1 MCSSPF
7 GATAPCDEGIFGWR
21 GRQTM
26 EGERCGA
33 VGNRSADFMWRS
45 ILRSDW
51 SLSVSDCDL
60 IYSGLALLTIK
71 YFILLGHRVLSSYSG
86 PLPAQAH
93 YRTVPAPQ
101 RLFTFREI
109 SGRGDETD

>member
-1 MCSSPF
+1 
-7 GATAPCDEGIFGWR
+7 
-21 GRQTM
+21 M
-26 EGERCGA
+26 ERERCGA

-60 IYSGLALLTIK
+60 IYSELALLTIK

-93 YRTVPAPQ
+93 YRTVPAPHLEPLAGLHCA
-101 RLFTFREI
+101 RSEVGSFWSDYGLRT
-109 SGRGDETD
+109 TDYSEDA

>member
-1 MCSSPF
+1 
-7 GATAPCDEGIFGWR
+7 
-21 GRQTM
+21 M
-26 EGERCGA
+26 ERERCGA
-33 VGNRSADFMWRS
+33 VGSRTADFMWRS

-60 IYSGLALLTIK
+60 IYSELALLTIK

-101 RLFTFREI
+101 REPQRNREATTAATGTTGI
-109 SGRGDETD
+109 AKPLTKPQLWLWEL